1 MKYRLAAD
9 IGATRTTFALIEV
22 DSPHIVAHDRPYTE
36 QVFPA
41 AAPVGRS
48 LADAARRFL
57 DGQRV
62 APADV
67 IGMGVGVP
75 GLVNQGLGHV
85 LACPNLR
92 LLDDTDLGPEA
103 SEDLGLPVFLD
114 NNTNLIALGEHAA
127 GIGQGVDDLAAVF
140 VGSGVGSGL
149 ILNGRLY
156 HGGDGL
162 AGELGHTIVV
172 PNGLQCTCGGRGCAE
187 MYCSGKALSLVAEQL
202 FPPRELFQLGTRFAG
217 AQLLIEQALAG
228 HERAHQTM
236 VQAFTY
242 LGYALANLVVLLS
255 PRMIILGGG
264 VVKAWPEGIA
274 IAAEVVRREGTVE
287 VPRDV
292 LIVKSRLEDFAGVI
306 GGATLVGLKVG

>member
-75 GLVNQGLGHV
+75 GLVNQRLGHV

-92 LLDDTDLGPEA
+92 LLDDTDLARAWG
-103 SEDLGLPVFLD
+103 
-114 NNTNLIALGEHAA
+114 A
-127 GIGQGVDDLAAVF
+127 G
-140 VGSGVGSGL
+140 
-149 ILNGRLY
+149 
-156 HGGDGL
+156 
-162 AGELGHTIVV
+162 
-172 PNGLQCTCGGRGCAE
+172 
-187 MYCSGKALSLVAEQL
+187 
-202 FPPRELFQLGTRFAG
+202 
-217 AQLLIEQALAG
+217 
-228 HERAHQTM
+228 
-236 VQAFTY
+236 
-242 LGYALANLVVLLS
+242 
-255 PRMIILGGG
+255 
-264 VVKAWPEGIA
+264 
-274 IAAEVVRREGTVE
+274 
-287 VPRDV
+287 
-292 LIVKSRLEDFAGVI
+292 
-306 GGATLVGLKVG
+306 